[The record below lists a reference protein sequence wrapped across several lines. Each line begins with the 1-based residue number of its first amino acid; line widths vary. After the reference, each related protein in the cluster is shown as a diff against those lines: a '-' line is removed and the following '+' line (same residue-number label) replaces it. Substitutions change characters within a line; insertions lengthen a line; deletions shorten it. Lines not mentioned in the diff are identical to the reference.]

1 MHKGYLCLVLHAHL
15 PFVRHPEYED
25 FLEEKWLFE
34 AITESYIPLI
44 RIFDNLLNEGID
56 FRITI
61 SLSPTLISM
70 LEDEL
75 LQRRYLDHLDKLIH
89 LSKKEIKRT
98 QNDGPYNL
106 LAHMYHRLFE
116 EARYIY
122 VNRYDR
128 RLIYA
133 FKRFQKAGVLEII
146 TSSAT
151 HAYLPL
157 LRVQPDAVRGQIFTA
172 VDYYTQ
178 VFGQPPR
185 GIWLP
190 ECGFYPGLDEIL
202 REAGIRY
209 FFVDTHGVE
218 NASVRPNYGVYAPIA
233 CPSGVAAFGRDPES
247 SKQVWSSKEGYPGDF
262 DYREFY
268 RDIGFDLDFDY
279 VKPHIHD
286 GHTRINTGIKYYRI
300 TGTSD
305 HKEPYVPRWA
315 TEKAGQH
322 AGNFLFYRQRQ
333 AECLSSHMDRKPI
346 VVAPYDAELFGHWW
360 FEGPQW
366 LDLLIRKTVFDQD
379 EIALITPFEYLRE
392 YPVLQTAI
400 PSGSSWGYKGYNEFW
415 LNGSNDWIY
424 PHLHHCAER
433 MADLVRNFR
442 QNGNPLTERALN
454 QAARSLL
461 LAQSSDW
468 AFIMKT
474 GTAEEYAYSRI
485 KDHLARFY
493 YLEQAIRKSR
503 IDKRKLLALETMD
516 NIFPQIS
523 YRYFRQFEG

>member
-1 MHKGYLCLVLHAHL
+1 MSKGYLCLVLHAHL
-15 PFVRHPEYED
+15 PFVRHPEYRD
-25 FLEEKWLFE
+25 FLEEKWFFE

-44 RIFDNLLNEGID
+44 RVFDDLLNDGID
-56 FRITI
+56 FRITL

-75 LQRRYLDHLDKLIH
+75 LQRRYLDHLDKLID
-89 LSKKEIKRT
+89 LSEREIHRT
-98 QNDGPYNL
+98 RNDNTFNP
-106 LAHMYHRLFE
+106 LAHMYNQLFQD
-116 EARYIY
+116 AQYIY
-122 VNRYDR
+122 ANRYGR

-133 FKRFQKAGVLEII
+133 LKKFQRAGVLEIV

-151 HAYLPL
+151 HSYLPL
-157 LRVQPDAVRGQIFTA
+157 LRTQPSAIRGQIFTA
-172 VDYYTQ
+172 VDYHTQ
-178 VFGQPPR
+178 IFGQPPK

-190 ECGFYPGLDEIL
+190 ECGFYPGLEEIL
-202 REAGIRY
+202 REGGIKY

-218 NASVRPNYGVYAPIA
+218 NASVRPNYGVYTPIA

-279 VKPHIHD
+279 VKPYIHD

-305 HKEPYVPRWA
+305 HKEPYVPQWA
-315 TEKAGQH
+315 EEKAAQH
-322 AGNFLFYRQRQ
+322 AGDFLFCRQKQ
-333 AECLSSHMDRKPI
+333 VQYLSAHMNRKPI
-346 VVAPYDAELFGHWW
+346 IVAPYDAELFGHWW

-366 LDLLIRKTVFDQD
+366 INFLIRKIVFDQD
-379 EIALITPFEYLRE
+379 EIELITPSEYIRK
-392 YPVLQTAI
+392 YPVLQKAI
-400 PSGSSWGYKGYNEFW
+400 PSASSWGYKGYNEFW

-424 PHLHHCAER
+424 PHLHHCAEQ
-433 MADLVRNFR
+433 MAQLVRTFH
-442 QNGNPLTERALN
+442 QNGNPLIERALN

-468 AFIMKT
+468 AFIIKT
-474 GTAEEYAYSRI
+474 GTAVEYAYRRI

-493 YLEQAIRKSR
+493 YLEQVIRNNR
-503 IDKRKLLALETMD
+503 IDKRKLIALEVMD
-516 NIFPQIS
+516 NIFPDINC
-523 YRYFRQFEG
+523 RYFR